1 MSFFESLL
9 ALLLA
14 AILCLQLSRRIGLPY
29 PTLLAA
35 AGVAVAFVPGAPTLT
50 LEPNTALAL
59 FIAPALVDA
68 AFDFP
73 LGAAIRLWAPLIAL
87 AVVAVL
93 VTAGLVAWTGW
104 AMAGLP
110 IAAAVALGAV
120 VAPPDAAAA
129 TAVLGGL
136 AIPRTTDALLKGES
150 LFNDATALLLFSAAV
165 AVQSTGGG
173 LDLGVGATL
182 ALAAPGG
189 VLFGIAAAL
198 LQKRLHR
205 FVEGTLGGNL
215 LQFVYAFLLWI
226 VAEHLGLSAVLA
238 TVAFAMTMA
247 RSSGLTTAPRDRV
260 HSFAVWTTVVF
271 LLNVVAF
278 LLMGM
283 QVKGI
288 VGGMNAARFA
298 EAARFAGV
306 VVGIVVVARIAIILV
321 YNRITAGLARRR
333 GEEPP
338 ASVAQAVLVGWS
350 GMRGLVTLATAFA
363 LPANFP
369 QRDLIAFT
377 AFAVVLATLVI
388 QGGTLM
394 PLIRLLRLDQSEAR
408 MRELSEARA
417 GLAGAAL
424 RSIGT
429 GGGQEGDHLRHL
441 YRLHHDAAA
450 HRHLKPVAHLRRI
463 GLAAVAAQRAALEA
477 LREAHK
483 VSADSYLLLQEEL
496 DWRELTLLPE
506 DDRRIEES

>member
-1 MSFFESLL
+1 MTFFESLL

-35 AGVAVAFVPGAPTLT
+35 AGVAVAFVPGAPTMR
-50 LEPNTALAL
+50 LEPDTALAL

-87 AVVAVL
+87 AVVAVV

-136 AIPRTTDALLKGES
+136 AIPRSTDALLKGES

-165 AVQSTGGG
+165 AVQSAGG
-173 LDLGVGATL
+173 LDLAVGAKL

-189 VLFGIAAAL
+189 VLFGIGAAL
-198 LQKRLHR
+198 LQKQIQRL
-205 FVEGTLGGNL
+205 VQGTLGGNL

-226 VAEHLGLSAVLA
+226 VAEHLDLSAVLA
-238 TVAFAMTMA
+238 MVAFAMTIA
-247 RSSGLTTAPRDRV
+247 RSSGLTTPPRDRV
-260 HSFAVWTTVVF
+260 HSFAVWTSVVF

-288 VGGMNAARFA
+288 VGGMSHARFV

-306 VVGIVVVARIAIILV
+306 VVAIVVGARMAIILA
-321 YNRITAGLARRR
+321 YNRITTGLARWR
-333 GEEPP
+333 GEAPR

-363 LPANFP
+363 LPAAFP

-394 PLIRLLRLDQSEAR
+394 PLIRLLGLDQGEAR
-408 MRELSEARA
+408 TRELREARA

-424 RSIGT
+424 HAIGT
-429 GGGQEGDHLRHL
+429 GGGREGDHWRQLFHIQ
-441 YRLHHDAAA
+441 HDAAA
-450 HRHLKPVAHLRRI
+450 HRHHKPVAHLRRM
-463 GLAAVAAQRAALEA
+463 GLAAVAAQREALEA
-477 LREAHK
+477 LRAGHK

-506 DDRRIEES
+506 GDRRIEES